1 MMELNY
7 LKDLLFDVISDS
19 NEMNVSDIKADD
31 RQNTFTIQMA
41 DRSRFVVECRKA
53 DERIMTA

>member
-7 LKDLLFDVISDS
+7 FKDLLFGLINDSD
-19 NEMNVSDIKADD
+19 EMNVSDIRADD

-53 DERIMTA
+53 DERIMTV

>member
-7 LKDLLFDVISDS
+7 FKDLLFDVISDS
-19 NEMNVSDIKADD
+19 NEMSVSDIKADD